1 MNKIKKIIWVIER
14 KAIGLLNYICPRA
27 YMPLYVKY
35 LKKIGIQISGG
46 GRPNY
51 IDPSVHFDGVDYTL
65 INLGTNDVISKE
77 VLFLTHDYSIFRALK
92 YIGKENDGERIIKPI
107 TIGNNVFIGARC
119 TLLPG
124 TVIEDNVI
132 VGACSV
138 VKGKVKSG
146 TIIAGNP
153 AKPISSMEGYAEK
166 WLIEHEKL

>member
-14 KAIGLLNYICPRA
+14 KAIGLLNYIYPRA

-132 VGACSV
+132 LV
-138 VKGKVKSG
+138 
-146 TIIAGNP
+146 P
-153 AKPISSMEGYAEK
+153 A
-166 WLIEHEKL
+166 LLLREKLSLEQLLQEIRQSQLVAWKDMLKNGL